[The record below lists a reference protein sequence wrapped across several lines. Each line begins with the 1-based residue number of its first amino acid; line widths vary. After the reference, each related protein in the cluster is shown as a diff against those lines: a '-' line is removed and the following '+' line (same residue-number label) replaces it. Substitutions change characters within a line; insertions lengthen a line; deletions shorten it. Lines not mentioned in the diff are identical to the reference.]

1 MEAKRIS
8 ELKEVSSSNNIDGNS
23 SYMPIDVQTNNSYTL
38 TKKITVKNLGEAI
51 YEKVI
56 ASYVIQHI
64 NDLTSTFV
72 SKLSDNFLDE
82 FVKKYHTNADGNS
95 SLALSTYEDLG
106 VNALLKSALDSLQ
119 LNLYARKADLNSYF
133 TCGTNEYIKSIRQE
147 NGKIVNVTKGKIA
160 DQVKV
165 DDSLDSSS
173 VNPISNSS
181 VKAGLDTKINKDD
194 ANVTVAVEDNK
205 YVAGFQQKDG
215 IITSVIKKQLPTQ
228 VIDATL
234 NATSTNPVQNKAIYN
249 KLLDLESSLKS
260 GLASVEGK
268 QSNLNSSKAA
278 SSGQY
283 ITAITQKDGKID
295 NIKTNAFDS
304 ALNSTSVNAV
314 QNKAIVQ
321 KFNNLQSD
329 LNNLQSDLNNNLNS
343 SLNSSKSAPTGQYIT
358 SITQKN
364 GIITGITYGAPT
376 VTVTQTTQT
385 INTTSYKYSD
395 ANIIDVS
402 GNLYGTNNNSGT
414 TVFTANNDCIVN
426 VTASIKMKYTSC
438 NWKSPRH
445 VWLIYS
451 GQSTKNQLKEIT
463 NDDTP
468 CNCTLLLKKGDKIMI
483 DGGCKANHGTS
494 YSITG
499 TYLSRT

>member
-8 ELKEVSSSNNIDGNS
+8 ELKAVDNNIDGDS
-23 SYMPIDVQTNNSYTL
+23 SYMPIDVQTNNNYIL
-38 TKKITVKNLGEAI
+38 TKKINVKDLGKVI

-56 ASYVIQHI
+56 ASYVKQHI

-438 NWKSPRH
+438 NWKFPRH